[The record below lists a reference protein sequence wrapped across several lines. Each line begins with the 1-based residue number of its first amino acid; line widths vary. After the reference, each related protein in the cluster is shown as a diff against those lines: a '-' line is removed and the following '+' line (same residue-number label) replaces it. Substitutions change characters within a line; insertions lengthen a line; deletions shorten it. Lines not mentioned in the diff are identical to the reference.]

1 MKTIE
6 EIKQLAAAVGDK
18 GNVLSHAVKAFINAL
33 DGYDGGIYRDIIF
46 PVVIGNEDMVGKEP
60 FIQEGELY
68 VTLYDMWREHSE
80 TIRAGAS
87 RDIASVVA
95 EAIANTIEA
104 WDVKQREKREKEK
117 RTDWVARQIEASE
130 KRNKK

>member
-6 EIKQLAAAVGDK
+6 EIKQLAAAVSDK
-18 GNVLSHAVKAFINAL
+18 GNVLSHAVKAFTDAL
-33 DGYDGGIYRDIIF
+33 DGYDSDIYKDIMF

-60 FIQEGELY
+60 YIQEGELY
-68 VTLYDMWREHSE
+68 VKLYDMWREHSE

-87 RDIASVVA
+87 REIASVVA
-95 EAIANTIEA
+95 EAIANTIES
-104 WDVKQREKREKEK
+104 WDVKEREKLEKEK
-117 RTDWVARQIEASE
+117 RADWVTRQIEASE